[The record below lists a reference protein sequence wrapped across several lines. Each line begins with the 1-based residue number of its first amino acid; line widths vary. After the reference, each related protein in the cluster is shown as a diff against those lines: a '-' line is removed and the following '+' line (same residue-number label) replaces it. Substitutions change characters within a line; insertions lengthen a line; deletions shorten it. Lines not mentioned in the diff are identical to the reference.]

1 MGNKEI
7 TNSKEKYL
15 ESIHKNVNTTRTQKN
30 SLDIAKVY
38 DSYKDKNVLITG
50 GAGFIGSN
58 LAIKLCEIGA
68 NVLVV
73 DSLIED
79 YGGNLFNLKPVKNK
93 IRLNIADVRTYST
106 MLYLVKGQDFIF
118 NLAGQVSHL
127 DSMVDPWTD
136 LEINCR
142 SQLTILEACRYKNKD
157 VKIIYAGTRQ
167 QYGKPNYLPVD
178 EDHIVH
184 PTDVN
189 GINKMAGEWYHILYN
204 NVYGIRA
211 TSLRLVNT
219 YGPRQL
225 LKHDRQG
232 FIGWF
237 IKLILE
243 GKQVS
248 LYGGGS
254 QLRDFNYVDDV
265 VDAFLIAGALEKSNG
280 NFYNLGGDKPISL
293 KNLVRLMID
302 VAKSGSFAEIPFPE
316 ERKKIDIGDFYSD
329 YSKIKH
335 ELGWQPKVS
344 IREGLQETFEYYK
357 KYKEYYF

>member
-1 MGNKEI
+1 M
-7 TNSKEKYL
+7 
-15 ESIHKNVNTTRTQKN
+15 
-30 SLDIAKVY
+30 
-38 DSYKDKNVLITG
+38 
-50 GAGFIGSN
+50 
-58 LAIKLCEIGA
+58 
-68 NVLVV
+68 
-73 DSLIED
+73 
-79 YGGNLFNLKPVKNK
+79 
-93 IRLNIADVRTYST
+93 
-106 MLYLVKGQDFIF
+106 
-118 NLAGQVSHL
+118 
-127 DSMVDPWTD
+127 
-136 LEINCR
+136 
-142 SQLTILEACRYKNKD
+142 
-157 VKIIYAGTRQ
+157 
-167 QYGKPNYLPVD
+167 
-178 EDHIVH
+178 H

-293 KNLVRLMID
+293 KNLVKLMID
-302 VAKSGSFAEIPFPE
+302 VAKSGSFVEIPFPE

-329 YSKIKH
+329 YSK
-335 ELGWQPKVS
+335 
-344 IREGLQETFEYYK
+344 
-357 KYKEYYF
+357 